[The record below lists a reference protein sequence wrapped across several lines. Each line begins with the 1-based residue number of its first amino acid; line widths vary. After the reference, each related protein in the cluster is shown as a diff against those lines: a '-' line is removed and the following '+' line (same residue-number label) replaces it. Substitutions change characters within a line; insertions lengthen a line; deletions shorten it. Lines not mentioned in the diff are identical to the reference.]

1 MASIRIR
8 GDYRFR
14 AFINFLFF
22 KVGYTKT
29 GTVDRV
35 FDLPG
40 EGHYTRTLPLPG
52 PFDIFVS
59 LSKTEF
65 EAKPFAR
72 AVVHLDGVPGFN
84 FFEWGKEI
92 DVPTAVPVQV
102 NDDRNGNHFHGVI
115 DFKL

>member
-1 MASIRIR
+1 MASVRIR

-40 EGHYTRTLPLPG
+40 EGYYARTLALPG
-52 PFDIFVS
+52 PFDILVS
-59 LSKTEF
+59 LNQSEIG
-65 EAKPFAR
+65 EKPFAR
-72 AVVHLDGVPGFN
+72 AVVHFDRVPELKM
-84 FFEWGKEI
+84 FEWAQEI
-92 DVPTAVPVQV
+92 NVQTSVPVQV
-102 NDDRNGNHFHGVI
+102 NDARNGNHFHGVI

>member
-35 FDLPG
+35 FELPG
-40 EGHYTRTLPLPG
+40 DGYYARTLPLPG
-52 PFDIFVS
+52 PFDILVS
-59 LSKTEF
+59 LNQSEIG
-65 EAKPFAR
+65 EKPFAR
-72 AVVHLDGVPGFN
+72 AVVHPDGIPDLKM
-84 FFEWGKEI
+84 FEWANEI
-92 DVPTAVPVQV
+92 DVPTSALVQV
-102 NDDRNGNHFHGVI
+102 NDARNGNHFHGVI